1 MWALVESGSVTAV
14 YTRPKA
20 ITLNGI
26 QHPRSIFTR
35 WSAAELQAIGI
46 YSYSEVN
53 ASVDTRFYKQG
64 GSSVVVDDAAGT
76 VTKTYS
82 HVEKALEDSN
92 QQIQS
97 TNADGVAIYLDAD
110 GVEVL
115 QTDLVEDVEYTPKME
130 DYLDEDGEV
139 VTTLG
144 LKSQKKS
151 QVKATAA
158 SLLSPSDWYVVRAA
172 EGGAAIPTDV
182 ATYRAAVRT
191 ASGTMEAAIDA
202 AADMDAFIALHTDIP
217 ATQSTNADGVLI
229 YLDADDVEVLA
240 TDLVEDVEYTAKMD
254 AAVTATLNDWPTI
267 PDTLA

>member
-20 ITLNGI
+20 ITIGGI

-35 WSAAELQAIGI
+35 WSAAELQAISI
-46 YSYSEVN
+46 YSYSEEG
-53 ASVDTRFYKQG
+53 ASVDSRFYKQG

-76 VTKTYS
+76 VTKTYT

-92 QQIQS
+92 
-97 TNADGVAIYLDAD
+97 
-110 GVEVL
+110 E
-115 QTDLVEDVEYTPKME
+115 
-130 DYLDEDGEV
+130 LDEDGEV

-144 LKSQKKS
+144 LKSQKKV

-158 SLLSPSDWYVVRAA
+158 SLLSPSDWYVIRAA

-202 AADMDAFIALHTDIP
+202 AADMDAFIALHTD
-217 ATQSTNADGVLI
+217 TEES
-229 YLDADDVEVLA
+229 
-240 TDLVEDVEYTAKMD
+240 
-254 AAVTATLNDWPTI
+254 TATLNDWPTI

>member
-20 ITLNGI
+20 ITIGGI

-35 WSAAELQAIGI
+35 WSAAELQAISI
-46 YSYSEVN
+46 YSYSEEG
-53 ASVDTRFYKQG
+53 ASVDNRFYNQG

-76 VTKTYS
+76 VTKTYT

-92 QQIQS
+92 
-97 TNADGVAIYLDAD
+97 
-110 GVEVL
+110 E
-115 QTDLVEDVEYTPKME
+115 
-130 DYLDEDGEV
+130 LDEDGEV

-144 LKSQKKS
+144 LKSQKKV

-158 SLLSPSDWYVVRAA
+158 SLLSPSDWYVIRAA

-202 AADMDAFIALHTDIP
+202 AADMDAFIALHTD
-217 ATQSTNADGVLI
+217 TEES
-229 YLDADDVEVLA
+229 
-240 TDLVEDVEYTAKMD
+240 
-254 AAVTATLNDWPTI
+254 TATLNDWPTI

>member
-20 ITLNGI
+20 ITIGGI

-46 YSYSEVN
+46 YSYSEEG
-53 ASVDTRFYKQG
+53 ASVDSRFYKQG

-76 VTKTYS
+76 VTKTYT
-82 HVEKALEDSN
+82 HVEKALED
-92 QQIQS
+92 
-97 TNADGVAIYLDAD
+97 TT
-110 GVEVL
+110 E
-115 QTDLVEDVEYTPKME
+115 K
-130 DYLDEDGEV
+130 V
-139 VTTLG
+139 VTQEAVDEVPAVLYANGAIQTASIPAVEEEFYLNIISTG
-144 LKSQKKS
+144 LKSQKKV
-151 QVKATAA
+151 QVKKTAA
-158 SLLSPSDWYVVRAA
+158 SLLSPSDWYAIRAS

-240 TDLVEDVEYTAKMD
+240 TDLVDGVEYTAKMD

>member
-20 ITLNGI
+20 ITIGGI

-35 WSAAELQAIGI
+35 WSAAELQAISI
-46 YSYSEVN
+46 YSYSEEG
-53 ASVDTRFYKQG
+53 ASVDNRFYNQG

-76 VTKTYS
+76 VTKTYT

-92 QQIQS
+92 
-97 TNADGVAIYLDAD
+97 
-110 GVEVL
+110 E
-115 QTDLVEDVEYTPKME
+115 
-130 DYLDEDGEV
+130 LDEDGEV

-158 SLLSPSDWYVVRAA
+158 SLLSPSDWYVIRAA

-202 AADMDAFIALHTDIP
+202 AADMDAFIALHTD
-217 ATQSTNADGVLI
+217 TEES
-229 YLDADDVEVLA
+229 
-240 TDLVEDVEYTAKMD
+240 
-254 AAVTATLNDWPTI
+254 TATLNDWPTI

>member
-20 ITLNGI
+20 ITIGGI

-46 YSYSEVN
+46 YSYSEEG
-53 ASVDTRFYKQG
+53 ASVDNRFYKQG

-76 VTKTYS
+76 VTKTYT

-92 QQIQS
+92 
-97 TNADGVAIYLDAD
+97 
-110 GVEVL
+110 E
-115 QTDLVEDVEYTPKME
+115 
-130 DYLDEDGEV
+130 LDEDGEV

-158 SLLSPSDWYVVRAA
+158 SLLSPSDWYVIRAS

-191 ASGTMEAAIDA
+191 ASGTMETAIDA

-240 TDLVEDVEYTAKMD
+240 TDLVDGVEYTAKMD

>member
-20 ITLNGI
+20 ITIGGI

-46 YSYSEVN
+46 YSYSEEG
-53 ASVDTRFYKQG
+53 ASVDSRFYKQG

-76 VTKTYS
+76 VTKTYT

-92 QQIQS
+92 
-97 TNADGVAIYLDAD
+97 
-110 GVEVL
+110 E
-115 QTDLVEDVEYTPKME
+115 
-130 DYLDEDGEV
+130 LDEDGEV

-158 SLLSPSDWYVVRAA
+158 SLLSPSDWYVIRAA

-202 AADMDAFIALHTDIP
+202 AADMDAFIALHTD
-217 ATQSTNADGVLI
+217 TEES
-229 YLDADDVEVLA
+229 
-240 TDLVEDVEYTAKMD
+240 
-254 AAVTATLNDWPTI
+254 TATLNDWPTI

>member
-1 MWALVESGSVTAV
+1 MWALVESGSVTAI

-20 ITLNGI
+20 ITIGGI

-46 YSYSEVN
+46 YSYSEEG
-53 ASVDTRFYKQG
+53 ASVDSRFYKQG
-64 GSSVVVDDAAGT
+64 DSSVVVDDAAGT
-76 VTKTYS
+76 VTKTYT

-92 QQIQS
+92 
-97 TNADGVAIYLDAD
+97 
-110 GVEVL
+110 E
-115 QTDLVEDVEYTPKME
+115 
-130 DYLDEDGEV
+130 LDEDGEV

-158 SLLSPSDWYVVRAA
+158 SLLSPSDWYAIRAS

-191 ASGTMEAAIDA
+191 ASGTMETAIDA

-217 ATQSTNADGVLI
+217 ATQSTNSDGVLI